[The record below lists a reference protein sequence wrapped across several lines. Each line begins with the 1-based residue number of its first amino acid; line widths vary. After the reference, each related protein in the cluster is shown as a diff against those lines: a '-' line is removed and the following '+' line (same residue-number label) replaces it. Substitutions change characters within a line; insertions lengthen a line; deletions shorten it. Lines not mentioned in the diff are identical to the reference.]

1 MAQRVNAAM
10 LIPLGLAAILLAVGP
25 ATAQSPPPGAPT
37 GPTQVGTV
45 TLHPAAG
52 PVTAELPGR
61 VSASQTT
68 DVRPQVGGIIKTVGF
83 RPGQTVTQGDVL
95 YQIDSAT
102 YNAQVAVQRAALQKA
117 QAAQTNAEATLDRD
131 KALAATST
139 LSQSDLQTA
148 ELAVAQ
154 AKADVASATASLDA
168 AQINADL
175 TKVVA
180 PISGLIS
187 DTAVTQG
194 ALVTAAQAT
203 ALATIRQLDPSYVD
217 LVETSANL
225 LKLRDRIDSGA
236 VTRASNTTNAT
247 TVHLTLEDGSAYE
260 PVGTLTLADV
270 VVSQSTG
277 TFGIRV
283 TIANPKRLLLPGMFV
298 RATVD
303 LGTETNAYRVPQ
315 RAVTFNSNGE
325 AVALFVESGKAVSHT
340 LTTNGTIANDW
351 IVTGGVTDGAQLI
364 VDGLQKISSGSAVTA
379 VPVTID
385 AQGVATDAASSAS
398 AGTPDATAPAAASA
412 AK

>member
-1 MAQRVNAAM
+1 M
-10 LIPLGLAAILLAVGP
+10 
-25 ATAQSPPPGAPT
+25 
-37 GPTQVGTV
+37 
-45 TLHPAAG
+45 
-52 PVTAELPGR
+52 
-61 VSASQTT
+61 
-68 DVRPQVGGIIKTVGF
+68 
-83 RPGQTVTQGDVL
+83 
-95 YQIDSAT
+95 
-102 YNAQVAVQRAALQKA
+102 
-117 QAAQTNAEATLDRD
+117 
-131 KALAATST
+131 
-139 LSQSDLQTA
+139 
-148 ELAVAQ
+148 
-154 AKADVASATASLDA
+154 ASATASLDA

-315 RAVTFNSNGE
+315 RR
-325 AVALFVESGKAVSHT
+325 
-340 LTTNGTIANDW
+340 
-351 IVTGGVTDGAQLI
+351 
-364 VDGLQKISSGSAVTA
+364 
-379 VPVTID
+379 
-385 AQGVATDAASSAS
+385 
-398 AGTPDATAPAAASA
+398 
-412 AK
+412 